1 MHAQSCALK
10 AFLSD
15 VSTADIETCR
25 RACGGHGFLLASGI
39 APKLCVHTPSVTVEG
54 ENTVLYLQVARCVS
68 QNNQLYFLT

>member
-15 VSTADIETCR
+15 VSTTDLETCR

-39 APKLCVHTPSVTVEG
+39 ATKLRGHTSSVTVEG
-54 ENTVLYLQVARCVS
+54 ENTVLYLAGCQVCII
-68 QNNQLYFLT
+68 YFTE